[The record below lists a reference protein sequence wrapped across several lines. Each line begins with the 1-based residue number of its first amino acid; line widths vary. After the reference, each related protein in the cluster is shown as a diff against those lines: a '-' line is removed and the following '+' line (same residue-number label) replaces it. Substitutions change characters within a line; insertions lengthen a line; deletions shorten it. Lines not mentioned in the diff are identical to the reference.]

1 MAPLYSPA
9 NEADRNGTNPSQ
21 NFHNVEDDDFPMKR
35 TIAAIGV
42 LVLALSTPTAFADT
56 RSEQRQAYKASL
68 EKFKSDI
75 QTFQQKRKAIDEAFR
90 SAVKKAQEDAKAALA
105 TATTVDAKNA
115 AKLKRTQA
123 IAAAVTARDA
133 ARVALGTPPVRPPAP
148 TPKPTPSS

>member
-1 MAPLYSPA
+1 
-9 NEADRNGTNPSQ
+9 
-21 NFHNVEDDDFPMKR
+21 MKR
-35 TIAAIGV
+35 TIAAVGV
-42 LVLALSTPTAFADT
+42 LALALSTPTAFAET

-105 TATTVDAKNA
+105 TATTADAKSA

-123 IAAAVTARDA
+123 IAAAVAARDA
-133 ARVALGTPPVRPPAP
+133 ARVALGTPPVRPVAP